1 MLKSKKRLL
10 NPDYLFVTQDESS
23 FYLDS
28 NRSNCWAIKGS
39 KPIKFISGSK
49 TKINIGGFYTENRD
63 FYWYDLGIKKNTDSF
78 LKSLIKLKKDI
89 GRKIFLLLD
98 RATWHK
104 SKKAREFFQNNKYW
118 LQILL
123 FPPATPDRNPTE
135 YCWKTTRE
143 ELTSIKSFKNLK
155 ILKEELEEFWEKHV
169 FTHKMS
175 HYLKW

>member
-1 MLKSKKRLL
+1 LLKSKKRFL
-10 NPDYLFVTQDESS
+10 NPNHLFVTEDESS
-23 FYLDS
+23 FYVDS
-28 NRSNCWAIKGS
+28 NRSKCWAIKGS

-49 TKINIGGFYTENRD
+49 AKIHIGGFYTENQD

-78 LKSLIKLKKDI
+78 LKSLIKFKKDI
-89 GRKIFLLLD
+89 GKKIFLIMD
-98 RATWHK
+98 RAPWHK
-104 SKKAREFFQNNKYW
+104 SKKAIEFFQKNKYW

-135 YCWKTTRE
+135 YCWKMTRE
-143 ELTSIKSFKNLK
+143 DLTSIKSFKNLK
-155 ILKEELEEFWEKHV
+155 ILKEELDEYWEKHS